1 MTETVSSGGR
11 PDGTEERYPMSDR
24 KQDAAPKLLSGGN
37 PQIPK
42 GEGNGPVQAYI
53 AAMPGW
59 KRAVGERLDDLVV
72 RTVPDVHKAVKW
84 NQPFYGLEG
93 EGWFLSFRCYTN
105 YVQLQFLKGTSLVP
119 MPPKASKHDEVRY
132 LDIHEDDEL
141 DEDQL
146 RSWID
151 QAAELPGEKM

>member
-1 MTETVSSGGR
+1 MPNNDEKAGRKSSSKPR
-11 PDGTEERYPMSDR
+11 
-24 KQDAAPKLLSGGN
+24 LLSGGN

-42 GEGNGPVQAYI
+42 GEGDEPVQAYI

-59 KRAVGERLDDLVV
+59 KRPVGERLDELVV
-72 RTVPDVHKAVKW
+72 RAVPDVYKAVKW
-84 NQPFYGLEG
+84 NQPFYGHDG

-105 YVQLQFLKGTSLVP
+105 YVQLQFFQGTSLDP
-119 MPPKASKHDEVRY
+119 MPPKSSKHDEVRY

-146 RSWID
+146 VAWIE
-151 QAAELPGEKM
+151 QASNLRGENM

>member
-1 MTETVSSGGR
+1 MT
-11 PDGTEERYPMSDR
+11 DR
-24 KQDAAPKLLSGGN
+24 KKNDAGPKLLSGGN

-42 GEGNGPVQAYI
+42 GEGNGPVQDYI

-59 KRAVGERLDDLVV
+59 KRDVGKRLDDLIV
-72 RTVPDVHKAVKW
+72 RTVSDGHKAVKW
-84 NQPFYGLEG
+84 NQPFYGLNG
-93 EGWFLSFRCYTN
+93 EDGHLSFRCYTN
-105 YVQLQFLKGTSLVP
+105 YVQLQFLRGASLDP

-146 RSWID
+146 RSWIE
-151 QAAELPGEKM
+151 QASNLPGQRM